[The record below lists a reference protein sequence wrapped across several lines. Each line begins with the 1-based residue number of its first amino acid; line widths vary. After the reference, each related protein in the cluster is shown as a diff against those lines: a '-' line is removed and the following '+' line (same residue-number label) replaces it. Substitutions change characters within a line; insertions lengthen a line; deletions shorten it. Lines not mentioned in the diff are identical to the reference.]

1 MNFDEIFGKLQSDVS
16 SDISKQV
23 QFGCNFILSNKGNF
37 KQIIKLLKESFDF
50 EYLVDVVGIH
60 WPENKNTPFEV
71 VYNLYSIKNK
81 IRIFVKVFISDEVI
95 ETISDLYKSALFL
108 EREQYD
114 LVGVKFIGHP
124 DLRRI
129 LMPEF
134 FDKHPLRKDFNLKD
148 RSWYNDVDEQN
159 LGIKYKHL

>member
-1 MNFDEIFGKLQSDVS
+1 MTFDEIYNNIVNEITPDVS
-16 SDISKQV
+16 KKI
-23 QFGCNFILSNKGNF
+23 QFGLYFIVARRDNF
-37 KQIIKLLKESFDF
+37 KNIIIYLKERFDF
-50 EYLVDVVGIH
+50 EYLVDIVGIH
-60 WPENKNTPFEV
+60 WPENKTNPFEV

-81 IRIFVKVFISDEVI
+81 IRLFVKVPIHNEEI
-95 ETISDLYKSALFL
+95 ETVSDCYKSALFL

-129 LMPEF
+129 LMPDF
-134 FDKHPLRKDFNLKD
+134 FDKHPLRKDFDLKD

>member
-1 MNFDEIFGKLQSDVS
+1 M
-16 SDISKQV
+16 
-23 QFGCNFILSNKGNF
+23 
-37 KQIIKLLKESFDF
+37 
-50 EYLVDVVGIH
+50 
-60 WPENKNTPFEV
+60 
-71 VYNLYSIKNK
+71 
-81 IRIFVKVFISDEVI
+81 FISDEVI

>member
-1 MNFDEIFGKLQSDVS
+1 MNFDDIFSVLQKDVTV
-16 SDISKQV
+16 DVKKKN
-23 QFGCNFILSNKGNF
+23 QFGCNFILATNKNF
-37 KQIIKLLKESFDF
+37 KSVIKYLKDCCDF
-50 EYLVDVVGIH
+50 EYLVDVVGVH
-60 WPENKNTPFEV
+60 WPENNTYPFEV
-71 VYNLYSIKNK
+71 IYNLYSIKNRL
-81 IRIFVKVFISDEVI
+81 RIIIKVPIPSEEI
-95 ETISDLYKSALFL
+95 ETVSDLYKSALFL

-114 LVGVKFIGHP
+114 LVGIKFTGHP

-134 FDKHPLRKDFNLKD
+134 FDKHPLRKDFKLKD